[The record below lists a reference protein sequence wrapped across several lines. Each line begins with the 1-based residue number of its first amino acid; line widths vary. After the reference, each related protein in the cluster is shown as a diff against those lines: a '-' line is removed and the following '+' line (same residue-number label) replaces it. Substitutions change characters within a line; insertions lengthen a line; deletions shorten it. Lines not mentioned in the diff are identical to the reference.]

1 MIGDKV
7 LYYMNKGDIQSCT
20 NYHGTK
26 LMTHIMETLEECSR
40 SILKGVISCVV
51 DLLR

>member
-7 LYYMNKGDIQSCT
+7 LYYMNEGDIQSCT

-26 LMTHIMETLEECSR
+26 LMTHIMETLEVFKVNFERCNIMCSG
-40 SILKGVISCVV
+40 SS
-51 DLLR
+51 